1 MIEMISI
8 TFCMGFFGYIGYKI
22 IELFVMRK
30 ERQAIIERLEAA
42 DLKEYIKTVPLGVK
56 IGQRGTSTNDN
67 NQPKTELAPV
77 RILRI
82 SLTAIGLGL
91 GLLFAVIIAENY
103 GIRMMEENEVLSL
116 LMIALP
122 LLGCSLGLLL
132 SYIIEVIIKHKSKK

>member
-1 MIEMISI
+1 MIELISI
-8 TFCMGFFGYIGYKI
+8 TICMGFFGYIDYKI

-116 LMIALP
+116 LVIALP

>member
-1 MIEMISI
+1 MIEII
-8 TFCMGFFGYIGYKI
+8 FVTFCMGFFGYIGYKI

-30 ERQAIIERLEAA
+30 ERQTIIERLEAA

-116 LMIALP
+116 LVIALP

>member
-1 MIEMISI
+1 MIELISI
-8 TFCMGFFGYIGYKI
+8 TICMGFFGYIGYKI

-116 LMIALP
+116 LVIALP